1 MHRNDLWLLDTE
13 LWTWR
18 EVHPL
23 WNLTDTSL
31 TSQLKLKLFCF
42 FQIKMFEE
50 GVCCVHSMTRCYSS
64 IAKNLSRGQVVKLI
78 SKRKNRKYFYSL
90 IVLSELSAVFRI
102 WPVYIPLDF
111 WEQEYKSSMI
121 HPIITADI
129 DDICHDDGVDA
140 PLVNTSNSS
149 TFVPS
154 LKLNFHANSR
164 GANQFFRPFNRSV
177 LGKI

>member
-129 DDICHDDGVDA
+129 DDICHDDGVDHGWLVLFNDG
-140 PLVNTSNSS
+140 PLWSGDAADHTIV
-149 TFVPS
+149 
-154 LKLNFHANSR
+154 
-164 GANQFFRPFNRSV
+164 FFLMLPW
-177 LGKI
+177 